1 MFKNKRIIRLIVIV
15 IIVVIIFFLIFK
27 YVLTKFFITGNNRS
41 SQEIVDYILSISS
54 YKSEIDVEIKSN
66 KNTNK
71 YKINQIYI
79 KDKISSQEI
88 VEPSNLKG
96 ISIIKENNDLQ
107 VKNSNLNLVKIIKDY
122 KEVIGNNLDLI
133 TFIDDY
139 KTNSKSKYYE
149 QNSLIVM
156 ETVSKSENI
165 YNKYETLYIDKD
177 KLKPIRLEIKDTNQ
191 NTIIYIIYNDI
202 KINEVDNEN
211 IYAFKTLSR
220 NKDI

>member
-88 VEPSNLKG
+88 IEPSNLKG

-149 QNSLIVM
+149 RNSLIVM